1 MQLHVIETGLFKLDG
16 GAMYGVVPKT
26 IWNRQNPADENN
38 LCNWAMRCLLIENG
52 DRLILIDTGIGNKQ
66 SEKFFG
72 FYYLSE
78 TCPLETALRQKGYGM
93 DEVTDVILTHLHFDH
108 SGGAVVWNE
117 DRSGYR
123 PAFPNAVY
131 WSHAAHW
138 AHACDPNPR
147 EKPSFLKEN
156 FLPIQEAGQ
165 LRFVESGLEF
175 GPDIR
180 MRTVNGHTVSMMCPQ
195 IRYKGETL
203 LYCADLIPSASHI
216 PVNYVMGYDIEPL
229 KTMQEKSALLAEAQ
243 ANDWLLFYEHD
254 PRTVMSRVML
264 NEKGAYHSG
273 NAVLPEEL

>member
-1 MQLHVIETGLFKLDG
+1 
-16 GAMYGVVPKT
+16 MYGVVPKT

-38 LCNWAMRCLLIENG
+38 LCNWAMRCLLIESG

-108 SGGAVVWNE
+108 SGGAVVWND

-156 FLPIQEAGQ
+156 FIPLQEAGQ
-165 LRFVESGLEF
+165 LRFVETGTEF
-175 GPDIR
+175 GPDISI
-180 MRTVNGHTVSMMCPQ
+180 RTVNGHTVSMMCPQ

-243 ANDWLLFYEHD
+243 ANNWLLFYEHD
-254 PRTVMSRVML
+254 PRTVMSRVLL

>member
-1 MQLHVIETGLFKLDG
+1 
-16 GAMYGVVPKT
+16 
-26 IWNRQNPADENN
+26 
-38 LCNWAMRCLLIENG
+38 
-52 DRLILIDTGIGNKQ
+52 
-66 SEKFFG
+66 
-72 FYYLSE
+72 
-78 TCPLETALRQKGYGM
+78 M

-165 LRFVESGLEF
+165 LRFVESGLEL
-175 GPDIR
+175 GPDIQ

-243 ANDWLLFYEHD
+243 ANNWLLFYEHD
-254 PRTVMSRVML
+254 PRTVMSKVLL